1 MKKTIE
7 YFDKM
12 KFPKNRL
19 QFVQNL
25 DRNFATYNII
35 NAAFNFCHEHD
46 VQLLMDG
53 DD

>member
-25 DRNFATYNII
+25 DRNYATYNII
-35 NAAFNFCHEHD
+35 NAAFNFCHED
-46 VQLLMDG
+46 DIQLLMDG